1 MPEDHL
7 LRKID
12 AAISFDFIYTEVKG
26 MYSEANWGNP
36 GIDPVALFKIVFI
49 QIPVWNPEYASN
61 DTGN

>member
-1 MPEDHL
+1 
-7 LRKID
+7 
-12 AAISFDFIYTEVKG
+12 